1 MELFLETFDV
11 SQMTEDVVTTVEA
24 LATKNDNRLE
34 VECLGQLGSVRAD
47 MTKVRQILLNLLS
60 NACKFTEKGTISLKV
75 VRNLEAEGE
84 WIQFRVTDTGIGMTP
99 EQMTKLFR
107 EFTQADA
114 STTRKYGG
122 TGLGLAISHRFCQM
136 MGGEILVEST
146 LGKGSS
152 FTFRLPTHVAATP
165 APTVVDENKPA
176 VSGHT
181 SESTPDSSNTLLV
194 IDDDPAVQD
203 LLSRF
208 LSRQGFNV
216 VAAANGVD
224 GLRLARQV
232 RPAVITLDVLMPGMD
247 GWQVLAA
254 LKTDPQL
261 AEIPVVMVTIVD
273 EKNLG
278 YAMGASDYISKPID
292 RERLVALL
300 NRHRGERLPSPVL
313 IVEDDTSSRE
323 VLRRL
328 IQKEGCVVYEAE
340 NGRVGL
346 ERVAQTQPGLILL
359 DLMMP
364 EMDGFEFI
372 RQLRQ
377 QDAWR
382 SIPLVVLT
390 AKEIS
395 NEERMWLNGGV
406 TKVLQKSPSN
416 FEKLLPEVGELVM
429 ASLNGKSGGWINDAK
444 DA

>member
-1 MELFLETFDV
+1 
-11 SQMTEDVVTTVEA
+11 MT
-24 LATKNDNRLE
+24 
-34 VECLGQLGSVRAD
+34 Q
-47 MTKVRQILLNLLS
+47 
-60 NACKFTEKGTISLKV
+60 
-75 VRNLEAEGE
+75 
-84 WIQFRVTDTGIGMTP
+84 

-165 APTVVDENKPA
+165 AQTVVDENKPA
-176 VSGHT
+176 VSVHT

-328 IQKEGCVVYEAE
+328 IQKEGCLVYEAE

>member
-1 MELFLETFDV
+1 MAD
-11 SQMTEDVVTTVEA
+11 TV
-24 LATKNDNRLE
+24 
-34 VECLGQLGSVRAD
+34 Q
-47 MTKVRQILLNLLS
+47 
-60 NACKFTEKGTISLKV
+60 
-75 VRNLEAEGE
+75 
-84 WIQFRVTDTGIGMTP
+84 
-99 EQMTKLFR
+99 
-107 EFTQADA
+107 
-114 STTRKYGG
+114 
-122 TGLGLAISHRFCQM
+122 
-136 MGGEILVEST
+136 
-146 LGKGSS
+146 
-152 FTFRLPTHVAATP
+152 
-165 APTVVDENKPA
+165 
-176 VSGHT
+176 
-181 SESTPDSSNTLLV
+181 
-194 IDDDPAVQD
+194 
-203 LLSRF
+203 
-208 LSRQGFNV
+208 
-216 VAAANGVD
+216 
-224 GLRLARQV
+224 
-232 RPAVITLDVLMPGMD
+232 
-247 GWQVLAA
+247 
-254 LKTDPQL
+254 
-261 AEIPVVMVTIVD
+261 
-273 EKNLG
+273 
-278 YAMGASDYISKPID
+278 

-328 IQKEGCVVYEAE
+328 IQKEGCLVYEAE

-382 SIPLVVLT
+382 SSPLVVLT